1 MLSDGWMDG
10 QMDRW
15 WVDRRETLV
24 LHYDRRES
32 HDTICLAFFL
42 RVPDMPIVQLNPLR
56 NDAGQLV
63 ASI

>member
-15 WVDRRETLV
+15 WVDRQETLV

-32 HDTICLAFFL
+32 HDTICLAFL
-42 RVPDMPIVQLNPLR
+42 PDMPIMQLNPLR
-56 NDAGQLV
+56 DDAGQLV